1 MIANM
6 ITSVGAR
13 ASARYR
19 PVMIPTRTWPATSR
33 CRRNLLSCLVAL
45 FPIAM
50 GAQVLGQDTFTTDWL
65 QFRGPAGQG
74 ISSNRGLP
82 VTWSA
87 DRNIVWKAALPGPGG
102 SSPVVFR
109 DHIYLTSY
117 SGYAVPGT
125 SSGDL
130 NALTRQVVCL
140 QRKDGSIL
148 WKKDLPA
155 VQPEQAKVRDH
166 GYASN
171 TPLADADRLYVFLGA
186 SGVFAF
192 DHEGAQLWHA
202 RVGSN
207 VHGWGS
213 ASSPVLY
220 QDLVIINAAVESDA
234 LVALNKTTGKEVWRA
249 PGMKESWNT
258 PILVPV
264 AGGQQEL
271 VVAIAGKVLGF
282 NPATG
287 APLWSCDTGI
297 AWYMVPSLVH
307 DKDVVYCV
315 GGRTGGSLAVRAG
328 GRGNVTQSHRLWTL
342 NKGSNVPSPILHQGH
357 LYWLHENLGIVYC
370 VEAASGKLVFEER
383 IEKAGQFYGSPVL
396 ADGKLFAITRDG
408 RGFVIAAKP
417 TFELLG
423 RNELGDRS
431 SFDATPAVSGNRL
444 LIRSD
449 RFLYCLGTP

>member
-1 MIANM
+1 
-6 ITSVGAR
+6 
-13 ASARYR
+13 
-19 PVMIPTRTWPATSR
+19 MIPSR
-33 CRRNLLSCLVAL
+33 PQQVPPRFHRDLLYCRLAL
-45 FPIAM
+45 FLTAM
-50 GAQVLGQDTFTTDWL
+50 GSSVLGQDVRSTDWV

-74 ISSNRGLP
+74 VSTNRGLP
-82 VTWSA
+82 VTWSP
-87 DRNIVWKAALPGPGG
+87 DRNIVWKVSLPGPGG

-117 SGYAVPGT
+117 SGYAVPGAN
-125 SSGDL
+125 SGDL
-130 NALTRQVVCL
+130 NALTRHVVCL
-140 QRKDGSIL
+140 QRNTGAIL
-148 WKKDLPA
+148 WKKDIPA

-166 GYASN
+166 GYASS

-192 DHEGAQLWHA
+192 DHDGAQLWHA
-202 RVGSN
+202 SVGSN

-234 LVALNKTTGKEVWRA
+234 LVALNKTTGQEVWRA
-249 PGMKESWNT
+249 SGMKESWNT

-307 DKDVVYCV
+307 AQDVVYCV

-328 GRGNVTQSHRLWTL
+328 GRGDVTPSHRLWTL

-383 IEKAGQFYGSPVL
+383 LGNAGPFYGSPVL
-396 ADGKLFAITRDG
+396 ADGNLFGITRNG
-408 RGFVIAAKP
+408 RGFVIAANPK
-417 TFELLG
+417 FEVMA

-431 SFDATPAVSGNRL
+431 SFDATPAVSGNQL

>member
-1 MIANM
+1 M
-6 ITSVGAR
+6 ITRVGTTAWV
-13 ASARYR
+13 RYGL
-19 PVMIPTRTWPATSR
+19 VMIRTRTWTAMPR
-33 CRRNLLSCLVAL
+33 FHRGLQLCLVAFL
-45 FPIAM
+45 PIAM
-50 GAQVLGQDTFTTDWL
+50 GSSVRGQDSAVTDWV

-82 VTWSA
+82 VTWSP
-87 DRNIVWKAALPGPGG
+87 DRNIVWKVSLPGPGG
-102 SSPVVFR
+102 SSPVVFK

-117 SGYAVPGT
+117 SGYAVPGAG
-125 SSGDL
+125 SGDL
-130 NALTRQVVCL
+130 NALSRQVVCL
-140 QRKDGSIL
+140 QRHSGAIL

-171 TPLADADRLYVFLGA
+171 TPLADADRLYVFFGA

-192 DHEGAQLWHA
+192 SHDGAQLWRA
-202 RVGSN
+202 NVGSQ
-207 VHGWGS
+207 VHEWGT

-220 QDLVIINAAVESDA
+220 RDLVIINAAVESDA

-264 AGGQQEL
+264 AEGQQEL
-271 VVAIAGKVLGF
+271 VVAIAAKVLGF

-328 GRGNVTQSHRLWTL
+328 GRGDVTQSRRLWTL

-370 VEAASGKLVFEER
+370 AEAASGKLVFEER
-383 IEKAGQFYGSPVL
+383 LANAGPFYGSPVL
-396 ADGKLFAITRDG
+396 ADGKLFGITRNG
-408 RGFVIAAKP
+408 RGFVIAAQPK
-417 TFELLG
+417 FELLG

-431 SFDATPAVSGNRL
+431 SFDASPAVSGNRL